1 MQDCLREIDLD
12 LRSVVLSSV
21 RKTKGTGMS
30 IPFISI
36 EDVEHKLTW
45 TEVADVIF
53 AGHRKDKARLGD
65 LALERGTQSMLNRA
79 AWIDGLGLALK
90 SVTIYPQNA
99 ERDPALPTI
108 QSVVVLF
115 DDETGAIKALIDG
128 QLVTKWKTA
137 GDSILAARL
146 LARPDAR
153 SLLVVGSGTVA
164 SSLVDAYREVFPKLE
179 KITVWSRN
187 PDNANTLALAQ
198 NCFVATDLAAA
209 VAEADIVTSATMARS
224 PVIKGDWVQPGT
236 HVDLIG
242 AFRLDMREGDDD
254 LLRKGRLFVDSR
266 ETTIHDIG
274 ELSIPI
280 SEGVIG
286 ESHVLADYYDLARN
300 GAFQRENALDI
311 TIFKNGGGA
320 HLDLMVAK
328 LIYDK
333 WAS

>member
-1 MQDCLREIDLD
+1 
-12 LRSVVLSSV
+12 VN
-21 RKTKGTGMS
+21 

-36 EDVEHKLTW
+36 QDVEHKLKW
-45 TEVADVIF
+45 SEMADAIL
-53 AGHRKDKARLGD
+53 AGHRQEKARLGD

-99 ERDPALPTI
+99 ERQPPMPTI
-108 QSVVVLF
+108 ESVVVLF
-115 DDETGAIKALIDG
+115 DDETGAIRALIDG

-137 GDSILAARL
+137 ADSVLGARL
-146 LARPDAR
+146 LARPDAAT
-153 SLLVVGSGTVA
+153 LLVVGSGTVA
-164 SSLVDAYREVFPKLE
+164 SSLIDAYREVFPQLKHVN
-179 KITVWSRN
+179 VWSRN
-187 PDNANTLALAQ
+187 PENAKALADVQ
-198 NCFVATDLAAA
+198 NCEAVADLSLA
-209 VAEADIVTSATMARS
+209 VAEADIVSSATMARS

-254 LLRKGRLFVDSR
+254 LLRKGKLFVDSR

-280 SEGVIG
+280 SEGVIS
-286 ESHVLADYYDLARN
+286 EADVLADYYDFAL
-300 GAFQRENALDI
+300 GTEIGREVNSDI
-311 TIFKNGGGA
+311 TVFKNGGGA

-333 WAS
+333 WAD

>member
-1 MQDCLREIDLD
+1 MN
-12 LRSVVLSSV
+12 
-21 RKTKGTGMS
+21 

-45 TEVADVIF
+45 TEVADAIM
-53 AGHRKDKARLGD
+53 AGHGQDKARLGD

-99 ERDPALPTI
+99 ECQPPLPTI

-115 DDETGAIKALIDG
+115 DDHTGAIKALIDG

-137 GDSILAARL
+137 GDSVLGARL
-146 LARPDAR
+146 LARPDAK
-153 SLLVVGSGTVA
+153 SLLVIGSGTVA
-164 SSLVDAYREVFPKLE
+164 SSLIDAYREVFPHIE
-179 KITVWSRN
+179 SISVWSRN
-187 PDNANTLALAQ
+187 PDNAKALAQ
-198 NCFVATDLAAA
+198 VQNCLAVDDLAYA
-209 VAEADIVTSATMARS
+209 VGNADIVSSATMARS
-224 PVIKGDWVQPGT
+224 PVIMGDWVQAGT

-242 AFRLDMREGDDD
+242 AFRLDMREGDDE

-280 SEGVIG
+280 SQGVIS
-286 ESHVLADYYDLARN
+286 ERDVLADYYDFARN
-300 GAFQRENALDI
+300 PALGREYAQDI
-311 TIFKNGGGA
+311 TVFKNGGGA

-333 WAS
+333 WAN

>member
-1 MQDCLREIDLD
+1 MN
-12 LRSVVLSSV
+12 
-21 RKTKGTGMS
+21 

-36 EDVEHKLTW
+36 DDVEHKLSW
-45 TEVADVIF
+45 REVADAIF
-53 AGHRKDKARLGD
+53 AGHKQERARLGD

-90 SVTIYPQNA
+90 SVTIYPNNA
-99 ERDPALPTI
+99 ERSPPLPTI
-108 QSVVVLF
+108 DSVVVLF

-137 GDSILAARL
+137 GDSVLGARL

-153 SLLVVGSGTVA
+153 NLLVVGSGIVA
-164 SSLVDAYREVFPKLE
+164 SSLIDAYREVFPDLDQ
-179 KITVWSRN
+179 ISVWSRN
-187 PDNANTLALAQ
+187 ADNARILADAQ
-198 NCFVATDLAAA
+198 NCTSVVDLAEA
-209 VAEADIVTSATMARS
+209 VASAHIITSATMARS
-224 PVIKGDWVQPGT
+224 PVILGEWVQPGT

-242 AFRLDMREGDDD
+242 AFRSDMREADNELMRNG
-254 LLRKGRLFVDSR
+254 KIFVDSR

-280 SEGVIG
+280 SEGVIS
-286 ESHVLADYYDLARN
+286 ESNVLADYYDFAQGTAKGRM
-300 GAFQRENALDI
+300 NADDI

-333 WAS
+333 WSN